1 MNVLETS
8 FHSSRNSYFFFF
20 FLKRIDITRYMGI
33 IILMGIDILRNGK
46 QPNKKIIIL

>member
-1 MNVLETS
+1 M
-8 FHSSRNSYFFFF
+8 FWKHHSILQGIAIFFF
-20 FLKRIDITRYMGI
+20 FLKRIDITRYRGI